1 MTALILLTVLQAQA
15 QPDAN
20 LPMRPTTFVVDDR
33 ISTGSIE
40 NFRDIYAEEGA
51 LISQIG
57 ASASA
62 GSPVPA
68 PAEPSGPTPVEDDGT
83 TDSPADAGSD
93 NPAIKPVIQ
102 PTTLSVLPIFNDS
115 SSWAEV
121 EVNDIKVGVIGPLT
135 NGSIHGIPSGDYDVQ
150 LTIMTGY
157 SFTRSISTV
166 EQIGPISPGGEGARP
181 ELEAGKVPSWHS
193 SDD

>member
-51 LISQIG
+51 LVSQIG
-57 ASASA
+57 ATAK
-62 GSPVPA
+62 PVEAPAPEPVEEEGADEA
-68 PAEPSGPTPVEDDGT
+68 PAE
-83 TDSPADAGSD
+83 ADAG
-93 NPAIKPVIQ
+93 NPAVKPVVQ
-102 PTTLSVLPIFNDS
+102 PSTVSVLPIFNDS

-121 EVNDIKVGVIGPLT
+121 EVNGIKVGVMGPLT
-135 NGSIHGIPSGDYDVQ
+135 NGAIHGVPSGAYDVQ

-166 EQIGPISPGGEGARP
+166 DQIEPISPGGEGARP
-181 ELEAGKVPSWHS
+181 GLEAGDVPSWHS